1 MEDFSLGNFLA
12 GMGMNSGN
20 GFGGGGFAV
29 LIIVIVLFMFCGG
42 GFGFNRQNYAT
53 QADIQRAVDN
63 STVLAGQSSI
73 AADVQRGIYEITGN
87 ANHIAMDNLGEI
99 RDVESVV
106 TSGNANI
113 INNLTALQALAQNC
127 CCEVKSML
135 LENRY
140 LSEKNTSDIM
150 MNNTLNTQ
158 KVLDALSTNRMS
170 DMQNQIN
177 RLELQNAVSGVVKY
191 PMASTYSSGYNPFCG
206 CGTQYA

>member
-42 GFGFNRQNYAT
+42 GFGFNRQSYAT

-73 AADVQRGIYEITGN
+73 AADVQRGIYEIAGN
-87 ANHIAMDNLGEI
+87 ANRLAMDNLGEL

-113 INNLTALQALAQNC
+113 INNLAALQALAQNC